1 MRVNSY
7 HLFRFLES
15 RSSLEHNGGSKYTC
29 TGERRNSR
37 KKKKLRMRV
46 DERQTKNEVK
56 EKKKLGRGKGF
67 RIHGLGKRNWEG
79 AGGKDHI
86 RRRIGDDVA

>member
-1 MRVNSY
+1 MVVPST
-7 HLFRFLES
+7 HVQGKE
-15 RSSLEHNGGSKYTC
+15 EIHA
-29 TGERRNSR
+29 
-37 KKKKLRMRV
+37 KKKIA
-46 DERQTKNEVK
+46 DESQTKNEVK